1 MNILLNG
8 KTIEL
13 AGGLSLND
21 IVARFAK
28 TPEHVIT
35 EVNGKI
41 IARAQWEETPLSPD
55 DKIELITFVGGG

>member
-1 MNILLNG
+1 MNIILNG
-8 KTIEL
+8 KIIGL
-13 AGGLSLND
+13 ADGLSLKD
-21 IVARFAK
+21 TVTRFAK

-41 IARAQWEETPLSPD
+41 IARAQWEGTPLSPD

>member
-1 MNILLNG
+1 MNMTLNG
-8 KTIEL
+8 KNIDL
-13 AGGLSLND
+13 PDGISLKD
-21 IVARFAK
+21 TVARFTK

-41 IARAQWEETPLSPD
+41 IARTAWEKTLLGAN